1 MPEIRKDPFTGRLII
16 FSAER
21 AKRPQPVALDRN
33 PGDMRSC
40 PFCAGNEAMTPP
52 EVFAYGADPNQI
64 QRPGWIVRVVPNK
77 YPALVSDGNGSEF
90 TDGIYESMNG
100 LGVHE
105 VIIESPNHVENMAM
119 LSENQIEQV
128 LLAYRERML
137 HLRRDKRWRYIL
149 LYKNQGIEA
158 GATLPHVHSQLI
170 ALPWMPKEVADEMT
184 GAQGYFE
191 STGDCLYCEMIRR
204 EIRDRNRIV
213 AEHER
218 WVVLCPY
225 ASRFSYEAWILPRK
239 HVSNFDASSK
249 DDFAELSRVLRQ
261 TLIRLNR
268 QLTNPP
274 FNYTI
279 HSSPLGE
286 AADGFYHWHMEIM
299 PKLTQV
305 AAFELGSGS
314 YINPVAPEDAARL
327 LRKVAY
333 NPSNHGPP

>member
-1 MPEIRKDPFTGRLII
+1 
-16 FSAER
+16 
-21 AKRPQPVALDRN
+21 
-33 PGDMRSC
+33 
-40 PFCAGNEAMTPP
+40 MTPP
-52 EVFAYGADPNQI
+52 EVLAYGRDPNQI
-64 QRPGWIVRVVPNK
+64 QRPGWTVRVVPNK
-77 YPALVSDGNGSEF
+77 YPALVSDGSRSEF

-105 VIIESPNHVENMAM
+105 VIIESPNHIENMAM
-119 LSENQIEQV
+119 LSEDQIEQV

-149 LYKNQGIEA
+149 LYKNQGIAA

-170 ALPWMPKEVADEMT
+170 ALPWVPKEVAQEIT
-184 GAQGYFE
+184 GAQGYWE

-204 EIRDRNRIV
+204 EIHDRKRIV
-213 AEHER
+213 AEHDR
-218 WVVLCPY
+218 CVVLCPY
-225 ASRFSYEAWILPRK
+225 ASRFSYETWILPRK
-239 HVSNFDASSK
+239 HLATLDASRQE
-249 DDFAELSRVLRQ
+249 DFAELSRVLRQ

-286 AADGFYHWHMEIM
+286 TAHGFYHWHMEIM

-314 YINPVAPEDAARL
+314 YINPVAPEDAARR
-327 LRKVAY
+327 LREVAL
-333 NPSNHGPP
+333 